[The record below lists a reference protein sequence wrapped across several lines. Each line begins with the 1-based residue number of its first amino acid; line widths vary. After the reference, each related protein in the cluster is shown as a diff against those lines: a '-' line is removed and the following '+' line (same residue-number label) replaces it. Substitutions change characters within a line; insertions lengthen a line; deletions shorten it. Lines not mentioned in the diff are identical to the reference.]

1 MFLLRLQNQLDTHS
15 KPVCLRN
22 PSRASFNVLK
32 TFGLLQILLFF
43 SLRPQFDFD
52 NVIKTVFLAADHRF
66 CSIDEKL
73 PFKVNDGDVP
83 IFDMTGFSYRHLA
96 RLSLSTLRCYMKFTQ
111 EAFPVKLKKIH
122 LINVSPVLNKVL
134 LVLRPFMNSRVR
146 NSMNFHLP
154 NTTTMFDDVP
164 QELLPNE
171 YGGKAGPISEI
182 KKNFIKQIEANR
194 WDWPKAMTRTI
205 SRHFLSPGNISQAM
219 IIGSRVSK
227 IATRISVCQ

>member
-1 MFLLRLQNQLDTHS
+1 
-15 KPVCLRN
+15 
-22 PSRASFNVLK
+22 
-32 TFGLLQILLFF
+32 
-43 SLRPQFDFD
+43 
-52 NVIKTVFLAADHRF
+52 
-66 CSIDEKL
+66 
-73 PFKVNDGDVP
+73 
-83 IFDMTGFSYRHLA
+83 
-96 RLSLSTLRCYMKFTQ
+96 MKFTQ

-171 YGGKAGPISEI
+171 YGGKAGAMSEI

-194 WDWPKAMTRTI
+194 
-205 SRHFLSPGNISQAM
+205 
-219 IIGSRVSK
+219 
-227 IATRISVCQ
+227 